1 MNEVECINIQDLLPQ
16 RPPFVMVDRMISFT
30 PEKVVTQLTVRE
42 DNIFVDNGHFT
53 VSGLNENIAQTCA
66 SRMGYLSR
74 ASEGNV
80 KLGFIGAID
89 TFTAYRT
96 PKVGETIETTMEV
109 IEEVFNI
116 VLARAVVRLGDE
128 VLAEAR
134 LKIAL
139 SDIIKK

>member
-1 MNEVECINIQDLLPQ
+1 MNEVECINIQNLLPQ

-30 PEKVVTQLTVRE
+30 PGKVVTQLTVRE
-42 DNIFVDNGHFT
+42 DNIFSSGGRFT

-74 ASEGNV
+74 MNEGNV

-89 TFTAYRT
+89 SFKVYRT
-96 PKVGETIETTMEV
+96 PLVGETIETTMEV

-116 VLARAVVRLGDE
+116 VLARAAVRIGDE
-128 VLAEAR
+128 VLAEAK

-139 SDIIKK
+139 SDIEKA

>member
-30 PEKVVTQLTVRE
+30 PGKVVTQLTVRE
-42 DNIFVDNGHFT
+42 DNIFSSGGRFT

-74 ASEGNV
+74 MNEGNV

-89 TFTAYRT
+89 SFKVYRT
-96 PKVGETIETTMEV
+96 PLVGETIETTMEV

-116 VLARAVVRLGDE
+116 VLARAAVRIGDE
-128 VLAEAR
+128 VLAEAK

-139 SDIIKK
+139 SDIEKA